1 MFTTLNEWPVMK
13 QIPEFDQFQNFMNL
27 EYIESI
33 FSFESLSTVHN
44 ELKYMELKVFH
55 CYMLSPK
62 EQRF

>member
-1 MFTTLNEWPVMK
+1 
-13 QIPEFDQFQNFMNL
+13 MNL